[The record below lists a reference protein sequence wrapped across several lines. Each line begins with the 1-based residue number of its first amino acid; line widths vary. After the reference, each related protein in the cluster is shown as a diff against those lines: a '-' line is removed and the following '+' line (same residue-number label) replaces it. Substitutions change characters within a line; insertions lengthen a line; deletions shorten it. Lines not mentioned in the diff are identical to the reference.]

1 MNVVHFLFMLK
12 IELFTL
18 MTLTICPGS
27 MIRNVYHWRL
37 QWRWR
42 WLLQDHC
49 HQWVLLGESLL
60 HYWHYFVLSGSVCS
74 GLLWCTMVQCE
85 SAPAPTVVSHQTWR
99 ANIHCQIH
107 NCGRDNNILSS
118 QLCIN
123 QWIVETLNIALILQE
138 NKSLFAIKNF
148 PFLHT
153 FYTLIVGLTWLVWI
167 VVLCY
172 HINKQ

>member
-1 MNVVHFLFMLK
+1 MYVVHFLFMLK

-118 QLCIN
+118 QLSTN
-123 QWIVETLNIALILQE
+123 KLLKHLILLWFY
-138 NKSLFAIKNF
+138 KKILFYLQIRI
-148 PFLHT
+148 FLS
-153 FYTLIVGLTWLVWI
+153 YTHFT
-167 VVLCY
+167 
-172 HINKQ
+172 HS